1 MRPEVTSR
9 PQRLAET
16 SSATGLSRR
25 RLMTLAGASALGLG
39 LATPLMAQQ
48 ASSPQTAPFYSITAT
63 EAHDMAATGE
73 IILVDI
79 RTPEEWAET
88 GIGEG
93 AIALDMRTDQFVPD
107 LVKLRRANPD
117 TPIAMICRTGNRS
130 QFVVSALAGQ
140 GFPGL
145 VDVAEGMVGGRRG
158 KGWIPTGL
166 PVYPGTPEKVAE
178 RLAQVMPQ
186 DP

>member
-1 MRPEVTSR
+1 MRPDVTSR
-9 PQRLAET
+9 PQVAGNPLT
-16 SSATGLSRR
+16 RR
-25 RLMTLAGASALGLG
+25 KAMLLGASTLVVSALG
-39 LATPLMAQQ
+39 APLMAQQ
-48 ASSPQTAPFYSITAT
+48 ASTPDTAPFSQITAT
-63 EAHDMAATGE
+63 EAYDQVKSGE
-73 IILVDI
+73 IILVDV

-93 AIALDMRTDQFVPD
+93 AIPLDMRTDDFVRN
-107 LVKLRRANPD
+107 LVALRRANPE

-145 VDVAEGMVGGRRG
+145 LDVAEGMVGGPRG

-166 PVYPGTPEKVAE
+166 PTVPGTPENVAAV
-178 RLAQVMPQ
+178 LAEKMPAAE
-186 DP
+186 

>member
-9 PQRLAET
+9 QQITQIRP
-16 SSATGLSRR
+16 SRR
-25 RLMTLAGASALGLG
+25 RALALAGAAMLAAALAASP
-39 LATPLMAQQ
+39 ATRLQAQQ
-48 ASSPQTAPFYSITAT
+48 ASTPGTAPFYQITAT
-63 EAHDMAATGE
+63 EAYEKAQGGE
-73 IILVDI
+73 IVLVDI

-93 AIALDMRTDQFVPD
+93 AIPLDMRADDFVKQ
-107 LVKLRRANPD
+107 LVALRRANPEK
-117 TPIAMICRTGNRS
+117 PIALICRTGNRS

-145 VDVAEGMVGGRRG
+145 VDVSEGMAGGPRG

-166 PVYPGTPEKVAE
+166 PTVPGTPENIAAILAE
-178 RLAQVMPQ
+178 KLPTGE
-186 DP
+186 

>member
-1 MRPEVTSR
+1 MRPEVTSQ
-9 PQRLAET
+9 PQKTAKT
-16 SSATGLSRR
+16 LSRR
-25 RLMTLAGASALGLG
+25 HAIVLGAAALCTASFG
-39 LATPLMAQQ
+39 APVMAQQ
-48 ASSPQTAPFYSITAT
+48 ASTPDTAPFYQITAT
-63 EAHDMAATGE
+63 EAHDQALAGE
-73 IILVDI
+73 IILVDV

-93 AIALDMRTDQFVPD
+93 AIALDMRTDQFVPA
-107 LVKLRRANPD
+107 LVALRKANPD

-145 VDVAEGMVGGRRG
+145 VDVSEGMVGGPRG

-166 PVYPGTPEKVAE
+166 PTYAGTPENVSA
-178 RLAQVMPQ
+178 RLAETMPTGE
-186 DP
+186 